1 MDQNGY
7 YTESVHQDYPSLSQI
22 NHKIQENKVNI
33 IFAVTANQVPVY
45 ERLSSLLEGSSAGK
59 LENDS
64 SNVVDLVRNQYDV
77 SIV

>member
-1 MDQNGY
+1 M
-7 YTESVHQDYPSLSQI
+7 
-22 NHKIQENKVNI
+22 NI

-45 ERLSSLLEGSSAGK
+45 ERLTTLLEGSSAGK

-77 SIV
+77 SFYFNKYFLNFYNVLTF